1 MRTTLLALG
10 LIFTINAHANIEY
23 SPAEV
28 SKATPQE
35 IAQNRACF
43 EELKVQG
50 CGDPGE
56 DVQHFKSC
64 LKNVH
69 STLSANCQKMMTELY
84 GQQ

>member
-1 MRTTLLALG
+1 MRTTLLALS
-10 LIFTINAHANIEY
+10 LLFTITAQANIEY
-23 SPAEV
+23 SAAET

-56 DVQHFKSC
+56 DIQHFKSC

-69 STLSANCQKMMTELY
+69 PTLSVYCQKMMTELY
-84 GQQ
+84 GKQ

>member
-1 MRTTLLALG
+1 MRKTLLALS
-10 LIFTINAHANIEY
+10 LIFAINAQANIEY
-23 SPAEV
+23 STAEV

-43 EELKVQG
+43 EELQVQG

-56 DVQHFKSC
+56 DIQQFKSC

-69 STLSANCQKMMTELY
+69 STLSGSCQKMMTELY
-84 GQQ
+84 GKQ

>member
-1 MRTTLLALG
+1 MRTTLLALS
-10 LIFTINAHANIEY
+10 LIFAFNAQANIDY
-23 SPAEV
+23 SPNEV

-35 IAQNRACF
+35 IAQSRACF

-56 DVQHFKSC
+56 DIQQFKSC

-69 STLSANCQKMMTELY
+69 PTLTANCQKMMTELY
-84 GQQ
+84 GKQ